1 MQPSIAAIA
10 LGSNLADRRAA
21 LCHALSAIARICDL
35 LRTSTFIETEPVGV
49 LDQPPFLNACCIVRT
64 TLHPRDL
71 LARLHEIE
79 QSMGR
84 DRSRER
90 RWGPRII
97 DLDLICCARMRLEE
111 PGLSLPHPRATRRHF
126 VLAPLA
132 QIAPDLR
139 LAPDMPT
146 VRELL
151 ANLTADSRQ
160 RSEPVADFPI
170 PASPAP

>member
-21 LCHALSAIARICDL
+21 LSRALGEIARACDL
-35 LRTSTFIETEPVGV
+35 IRVSSFIETEPVGV

-79 QSMGR
+79 RAMGR

-90 RWGPRII
+90 RWGPRLI
-97 DLDLICCARMRLEE
+97 DLDLICCAQMRIEE
-111 PGLSLPHPRATRRHF
+111 AGLSLPHPRATQRHF

-146 VRELL
+146 VHELL
-151 ANLTADSRQ
+151 ACLVAPQPARSPSSVDS
-160 RSEPVADFPI
+160 SL